1 MYNLFLRGTVYKKN
15 IDLKEGWLA
24 FVQSHLLFRPKEFDS
39 DSGNLCYL
47 LDTLSLQVTL
57 ASKP

>member
-39 DSGNLCYL
+39 DSGNVCYL
-47 LDTLSLQVTL
+47 LDTLSLQVTQ
-57 ASKP
+57 

>member
-1 MYNLFLRGTVYKKN
+1 MYILFLRGAMYKKN

-39 DSGNLCYL
+39 DPGNMCYL
-47 LDTLSLQVTL
+47 LDTLSLQVIQ
-57 ASKP
+57 